1 MATVAGSNFVS
12 TSSRVNYGSVTSGS
26 EAKAVLMKFGLM
38 NHTMTHTMT
47 HNGLRS
53 LNKVDEL
60 VHVRTMAKLTT
71 RQTRSKTFKSGNAW
85 TSRTIVCGSG
95 MNLIFVGTEVGPWS
109 KTGGLGDVLG
119 GLPPAMAVS
128 SISILFCLILSL
140 TDECI
145 GWT

>member
-1 MATVAGSNFVS
+1 MATVAASNFVS
-12 TSSRVNYGSVTSGS
+12 TSSCVNYGVTSWS
-26 EAKAVLMKFGLM
+26 ESKLTLMKFGLM
-38 NHTMTHTMT
+38 NHTMTHS
-47 HNGLRS
+47 GLRS

-60 VHVRTMAKLTT
+60 VHVRTLAKLSA
-71 RQTRSKTFKSGNAW
+71 RQTRSKTFKSGHAR
-85 TSRTIVCGSG
+85 TSRTIVCRSG

-128 SISILFCLILSL
+128 LISILFCLILSL

>member
-1 MATVAGSNFVS
+1 MATVAGSNFAS
-12 TSSRVNYGSVTSGS
+12 TSPHVNYGSVTSGS
-26 EAKAVLMKFGLM
+26 ETKAALMKFGLM
-38 NHTMTHTMT
+38 NHTMT

-128 SISILFCLILSL
+128 LISILFCLILSL